1 MFMISDYRIIKV
13 DEKYTVNLVNYDNDQ
28 NPISKDIAVV
38 EADSINDMTLVLVYM
53 LSALT
58 KPTLD
63 SQVFDPLSVED
74 SDITTA
80 LSLMRNNNDS

>member
-13 DEKYTVNLVNYDNDQ
+13 GERYTVNLVSYDSDH
-28 NPISKDIAVV
+28 NPVSKDIAVV
-38 EADSINDMTLVLVYM
+38 EADTLDDMTLALVYM

-74 SDITTA
+74 SDITAA
-80 LSLMRNNNDS
+80 LALMRNNNDS